1 MRAAERRHRSLQYNS
16 AVLKYVKSVPSGA
29 GDDAELPLVIVM
41 HGRGADAND
50 LADVAPYLDHG
61 YRFLFPNAP
70 KPFEMYAGM
79 SFGFTWFDGWPAER
93 ESFEASRKLVL
104 EFLDQALEQYPT
116 PPGKVIVCGFSQG
129 GMMALDAG
137 FRTERPIAGIVCM
150 SAAINEEDL
159 PPFKSIPVLVV
170 HGSED
175 EVVRVIEARRTRA
188 ILEEH
193 GIDTAYH
200 EFPMGHHVTDESLQ
214 TVKDFMAARL
224 L

>member
-1 MRAAERRHRSLQYNS
+1 M
-16 AVLKYVKSVPSGA
+16 KYVKNVPRGA

-70 KPFEMYAGM
+70 KPFEMYPGM
-79 SFGFTWFDGWPAER
+79 SFGFTWFDGWPAEPESFR
-93 ESFEASRKLVL
+93 ESRTFLL
-104 EFLDQALEQYPT
+104 DFLDKALEQYPT
-116 PPGKVIVCGFSQG
+116 PPGKVITCGFSQG
-129 GMMALDAG
+129 GMMALDIG

-150 SAAINEEDL
+150 SAGLNEEDL
-159 PPFKSIPVLVV
+159 PPFKRDIPVLVV
-170 HGSED
+170 HGTD
-175 EVVRVIEARRTRA
+175 DDVVRVLDARRTRA

-200 EFPMGHHVTDESLQ
+200 EFPMGHHVTEESLR
-214 TVKDFMAARL
+214 VVRDFMAARL